1 MKKRL
6 SHPTLRFGLVGIAS
20 TGFYF
25 ALLILLDYAI
35 ESTILLTALCYGMAM
50 VFNFLAQGL
59 FTFQVKALTR
69 SQLARYV
76 VMQGT
81 ALILNSVAMFV
92 FVDQWA
98 FPLISAQ
105 LLVTAC
111 IILGTYLV
119 SKNWVY
125 H

>member
-1 MKKRL
+1 MKKGL

-59 FTFQVKALTR
+59 FTFQVKALNR
-69 SQLARYV
+69 SQLTRYV

-111 IILGTYLV
+111 ITLGTYLV

-125 H
+125 R